1 MAKETSWGAVSGWYD
16 ETVGNPTSYQ
26 SSLILPNLIRVLNP
40 LKGEKI
46 LDVACG
52 QGIFSREIAKKGAE
66 VCGVDISSE
75 LIDIAK
81 KDKSVNVIYEVA
93 SAEKLDNLKS
103 DSFDAAICV
112 LALQNIRDTSSA
124 LAEVSRVLKQG
135 SRFVVV
141 LNHPCFRVPKRSG
154 WDFDDKK
161 VVQYRRVE
169 GYLSEAMIEI
179 DMEPGKGG
187 YGAKTVSF
195 HRPLQL
201 YFKQLQKQG
210 FLVRRLEEWESNK
223 KSEAGPR
230 QKAEDLA
237 RKEIPLFMVIEAIK
251 AGSV

>member
-1 MAKETSWGAVSGWYD
+1 MVKETSWGAVSGWYD

-26 SSLILPNLIRVLNP
+26 SSLILPNLIRVLNIK
-40 LKGEKI
+40 KGENV

-66 VCGVDISSE
+66 VCGVDISPE
-75 LIDIAK
+75 LIAIAK
-81 KDKSVNVIYEVA
+81 KEKSLGIRYEVA
-93 SAEKLDNLKS
+93 SAEKLDSLKNE
-103 DSFDAAICV
+103 SFDAAVCV
-112 LALQNIRDTSSA
+112 LALQNIRDSSAA
-124 LAEVSRVLKQG
+124 LAEVGRVLVPG
-135 SRFVVV
+135 GRFVLI

-161 VVQYRRVE
+161 SVQYRRVE

-187 YGAKTVSF
+187 YGTKTVSF

-223 KSEAGPR
+223 KSEPGLR
-230 QKAEDLA
+230 QKAEDVS
-237 RKEIPLFMVIEAIK
+237 RKEIPLFMMIEAVK
-251 AGSV
+251 ERG